1 MKRYEITMN
10 NGDKH
15 VVRDNTLRKPID
27 FYRQVL
33 GQIGLLIIDKEIAPN
48 RTMVIGIRC
57 EHVSSICPLPDT
69 AEL

>member
-1 MKRYEITMN
+1 MKRYEITMS

-15 VVRDNTLRKPID
+15 VVRDYMERKPID
-27 FYRQVL
+27 FYRQIL
-33 GQIGLLIIDKEIAPN
+33 GQTGLVIIDKEIVPN
-48 RTMVIGIRC
+48 RTRVIGIRC